1 MITIRPAA
9 IQELKRL
16 IAKRPNQPSR
26 IRLRLAAG
34 GCAEWTYVFKLDE
47 TPQPGDEIFTD
58 HGVTFAIPPEFL
70 EHLQELTI
78 DYSEDLMGGGFRFI
92 NPQAVQ
98 TCGCGNSFSTTQ
110 AVISNPDD
118 CTR

>member
-26 IRLRLAAG
+26 IRLMLAAG
-34 GCAEWTYVFKLDE
+34 SCAEWTYVFKLDE
-47 TPQPGDEIFTD
+47 TPQPGDKTFID
-58 HGVTFAIPPEFL
+58 HGITLAIPPDCL
-70 EHLQELTI
+70 AYLQELTI

-110 AVISNPDD
+110 DDTPNPDD